1 LGTLEQ
7 RRRRAGYAALAPALL
22 ILVLILAYP
31 IVDSMLLSLQGLRA
45 AGGTFEGR
53 FIGLSNYGALLEDS
67 TFRAALWATAYF
79 TAIEVLVVVLL
90 ALGVALLLVH
100 PCGRFGI
107 FRIVL
112 LLPWAIAPVAN
123 AVLWKWIL
131 HANYGILNT
140 LLTALGLIE
149 RNVIWLGTPGLALH
163 TVLAVD
169 IWKSV
174 PFIAI
179 LLLAGLNK
187 VPPVLYRAARLDGA
201 NAWQQ
206 FLHITLPQLRPTI
219 AVAVILQTLWSL
231 RIFDLIFVLTKG
243 GPADGTVLLNFL
255 AYRTTFNFLD
265 LGYGAA
271 IANVIFAVSLVLA
284 LGYIWLLRPGL
295 QKAEG

>member
-1 LGTLEQ
+1 M
-7 RRRRAGYAALAPALL
+7 APALL
-22 ILVLILAYP
+22 ILMLILAYP
-31 IVDSMLLSLQGLRA
+31 IVDSMLLSLQDLRA

-53 FIGLSNYGALLEDS
+53 FIGLSNYGALLADR

-100 PCGRFGI
+100 PFGRFGI

-140 LLTALGLIE
+140 LLMELGLIE
-149 RNVIWLGTPGLALH
+149 RNVIWLGAPGLALH

-179 LLLAGLNK
+179 LLLAGLSK

-201 NAWQQ
+201 NVWQQ
-206 FLHITLPQLRPTI
+206 FRHITLPQLRPTI

-271 IANVIFAVSLVLA
+271 IANVIFAASFVLA

-295 QKAEG
+295 QKAGG

>member
-1 LGTLEQ
+1 V
-7 RRRRAGYAALAPALL
+7 AVAPALL
-22 ILVLILAYP
+22 ILLLILAYP
-31 IVDSMLLSLQGLRA
+31 IVDSMLLSLQELRA

-53 FIGLSNYGALLEDS
+53 FIGLSNYGALLADR

-100 PCGRFGI
+100 PFGRFGI

-140 LLTALGLIE
+140 LLTELGLIE

-163 TVLAVD
+163 VLAVM
-169 IWKSV
+169 SESRCRSS
-174 PFIAI
+174 I
-179 LLLAGLNK
+179 LLLA
-187 VPPVLYRAARLDGA
+187 ASARCRPCSIGQRGSGCA

-206 FLHITLPQLRPTI
+206 FRHITLPQLRPTI

-271 IANVIFAVSLVLA
+271 IANVIFAVSFVLA

-295 QKAEG
+295 QKSGG

>member
-1 LGTLEQ
+1 
-7 RRRRAGYAALAPALL
+7 LAPALL
-22 ILVLILAYP
+22 VLVLILAYP
-31 IVDSMLLSLQGLRA
+31 IVDSMLLSLQDLRA

-53 FIGLSNYGALLEDS
+53 FIGLSNYGELLEDG
-67 TFRAALWATAYF
+67 TFRTALWATAYF
-79 TAIEVLVVVLL
+79 TAIEVAVVVLL
-90 ALGVALLLVH
+90 ALGVALLLTH
-100 PCGRFGI
+100 PFGRFGI
-107 FRIVL
+107 FRVVL

-140 LLTALGLIE
+140 LLLEAGLID
-149 RNVIWLGTPGLALH
+149 RNIVWLGTAGMALH

-179 LLLAGLNK
+179 LLLAGLSK

-219 AVAVILQTLWSL
+219 AVAIILQTLWSL

-271 IANVIFAVSLVLA
+271 IANVIFAASFMLA
-284 LGYIWLLRPGL
+284 LGYIRLLRPGL
-295 QKAEG
+295 QKAVG